1 MISLTKFRDIGEK
14 YGLIYD
20 NGELYFD
27 EIDLR
32 KWVANWEDR
41 QGIRMWNKIYIEDN
55 DLTTNVT
62 CPIRVTEIDDFEEE
76 IREFSKNLK
85 IARMELRLKQIS
97 KDFV

>member
-1 MISLTKFRDIGEK
+1 MISITEFRDIGEK

-41 QGIRMWNKIYIEDN
+41 QGIQMWNKLYIEDYG
-55 DLTTNVT
+55 LRTNEWHTV
-62 CPIRVTEIDDFEEE
+62 RVYSEKEFVEELK
-76 IREFSKNLK
+76 EFIKNLK

>member
-27 EIDLR
+27 NIDLK
-32 KWVANWEDR
+32 KWVAIWEHK
-41 QGIRMWNKIYIEDN
+41 QGVRIWKKLYIEDN
-55 DLTTNVT
+55 DIQTNDDNSVSIT
-62 CPIRVTEIDDFEEE
+62 KKTEFEKE